1 MRGKLPDYAIAASLA
16 SWSVGAA
23 LALGQ
28 GEAPPWPARLAAASV
43 HAVAAWLFVARTAAI
58 ETAHPRSLLVAAPS
72 LILSGLAFRL
82 GAARLEGATLALF
95 VIGAAGTCASL
106 LTLGRSFAIF
116 VARRELVAKGPY
128 ALVRH
133 PAYACELA
141 MILATS
147 IAGSSLD
154 ADERVLGVSRGIA
167 GLAIAALAVV
177 TIVLRVREEE
187 RFLASDAAY
196 TRYAARVRARLV
208 PFVW

>member
-1 MRGKLPDYAIAASLA
+1 MKGKLPDYAIAASLA

-72 LILSGLAFRL
+72 LLLSGLAFRL
-82 GAARLEGATLALF
+82 GAARLEGPTLALF

-147 IAGSSLD
+147 IAGGSLD
-154 ADERVLGVSRGIA
+154 ADERVLGVPRGIA
-167 GLAIAALAVV
+167 GLAIATLAIVA
-177 TIVLRVREEE
+177 IVLRVREEE

-196 TRYAARVRARLV
+196 ARYMARVRARLV